1 MVLRNNNKTNLYIL
15 LVKVKYYLRRINEA
29 SLMSILSILKIKI
42 KRKIYIYYYS
52 PYLYSFIFRPK
63 SNHRKFKEADILAI
77 NFNKAYLKNKTIF
90 KNKLFDHDV
99 FTLIKNGKFPCL
111 GYGIGDIPSGNGW
124 NRDQFHN
131 YDWKLD
137 YFDKI
142 NFVAIDEYCDVKV
155 PWEYSRL
162 QFLIFL
168 ALDFIEKGSKD
179 NSHLIKYENIV
190 RDWIKSNPAGYG
202 VNWICN
208 MEVSIRVVNLAIS
221 YSFLKK
227 YFSKEFIEIIEVS
240 ILEHHKFINEFPEL
254 SDVPGNHYLS
264 NLMGSYVTNYF
275 IYGKDS
281 AKTYKALKCF
291 TRESKIQ
298 FFPEGGHFEMASVYH
313 RLCLDFIGIVLA
325 LGFNSNYKNK
335 KEYKE
340 LTDIF
345 KRGVDFNNSISSED
359 ILPIFGDNDSGHL
372 VWLGN
377 SARDN
382 EYLCQFYNIIKNG
395 SYSGNDNYQTLFL
408 TSLSNI
414 KPTKKEEKKDKINW
428 TFENSGFLASHIDSF
443 VAVTRVG
450 SQGLQGRS
458 SHDHDDALHLWLSY
472 KGKDILI
479 DEGCH
484 PYTLDKNIR
493 SKCILSSAHNILKV
507 YDKERFNPVQG
518 SIVSTVR
525 GASVSSKH
533 SHFVKDEKCYIKAAL
548 DIDNNSDFLSV
559 QRNVVSHLI
568 GEDKICIVNDS
579 WILKETHKTEIR
591 WRFYFKRKPT
601 LVIDKNNYKK
611 ITHREVDFNIDIE
624 FDSLSD
630 FNFSF
635 FEFDFAPKYGFTEKC
650 YGVHLI
656 FSESVTSNVKT
667 SIRIN
672 KGCDNEK

>member
-1 MVLRNNNKTNLYIL
+1 L

-29 SLMSILSILKIKI
+29 SLISILSILKIKI
-42 KRKIYIYYYS
+42 KRKIYVYYYT
-52 PYLYSFIFRPK
+52 PHWYSFILRPK

-90 KNKLFDHDV
+90 KNKLFDQDV

-168 ALDFIEKGSKD
+168 ALDFIKKGSKD
-179 NSHLIKYENIV
+179 NSHVIKYENIV

-240 ILEHHKFINEFPEL
+240 ILEHHRFINEFPEL

-298 FFPEGGHFEMASVYH
+298 FFPEGGHFEMAPVYH
-313 RLCLDFIGIVLA
+313 RLCLDFISIVLA
-325 LGFNSNYKNK
+325 LGCNSVYKNK
-335 KEYKE
+335 NIYKE
-340 LTDIF
+340 LLDVF
-345 KRGVDFNNSISSED
+345 KRGIDFNNSISSEN
-359 ILPIFGDNDSGHL
+359 ILPVFGDNDSGH
-372 VWLGN
+372 VIWLGN
-377 SARDN
+377 TDRDN
-382 EYLCQFYNIIKNG
+382 EYLSQFYNIIKSG
-395 SYSGNDNYQTLFL
+395 SYYGNENYQTFFL
-408 TSLSNI
+408 TSLSNLY
-414 KPTKKEEKKDKINW
+414 PTKEKEIKVKVNK
-428 TFENSGFLASHIDSF
+428 TFKNSGFLSSHIDSF

-450 SQGLQGRS
+450 EQGLEGRA
-458 SHDHDDALHLWLSY
+458 SHDHDDALHTWLSF
-472 KGKDILI
+472 KGVDILV
-479 DEGCH
+479 DTGSK
-484 PYTLDKNIR
+484 PYSLDKIIR
-493 SKCILSSAHNILKV
+493 NNCIVSSAHNVLKV
-507 YDKERFNPVQG
+507 KSKERFMPSQG
-518 SIVSTVR
+518 SIVKTIR
-525 GASVSSKH
+525 GASVASNH
-533 SHFVKDEKCYIKAAL
+533 SHRTFEEQCILVANL
-548 DIDNNSDFLSV
+548 DIQENSDFDAVKRIIKTSKVNLKY
-559 QRNVVSHLI
+559 LCEI
-568 GEDKICIVNDS
+568 NDS
-579 WILKETHKTEIR
+579 WELIEEDKTEIY
-591 WRFYFKRKPT
+591 WRFPISKTPIILKDDRKS
-601 LVIDKNNYKK
+601 KK
-611 ITHREVDFNIDIE
+611 IIFNVNNFNVEIIFEASIDFNLEI
-624 FDSLSD
+624 
-630 FNFSF
+630 FSF
-635 FEFDFAPKYGFTEKC
+635 DFSSKYGSKNLC
-650 YGVHLI
+650 YGAHLV
-656 FSESVTSNVKT
+656 F
-667 SIRIN
+667 N
-672 KGCDNEK
+672 KSLKGQAFCKVYIDEV